1 MGRRNFSRNGG
12 AKLTGTCPG
21 GWPAGKV
28 ILMEDIL
35 RLVILEAEES
45 GKDEEATF
53 EGVAAYLKVA
63 ESRVSLLARPLLI
76 DRAVKKLK
84 KRVNNHGRIREVLRT
99 TERGRVTAEALRTW
113 LMAQEVEID
122 GRTAPMRVFAEEAEP
137 GTRLTAL
144 LRKARFVSDKPR
156 NVRPRRKREP

>member
-1 MGRRNFSRNGG
+1 M
-12 AKLTGTCPG
+12 
-21 GWPAGKV
+21 

-35 RLVILEAEES
+35 RVVILEAEES
-45 GKDEEATF
+45 GKDDEATF
-53 EGVAAYLKVA
+53 DGLAAYLQVA

-84 KRVNNHGRIREVLRT
+84 KRVNNFGRIREVLRT
-99 TERGRVTAEALRTW
+99 TERGRVTTEAIRTW
-113 LMAQEVEID
+113 LMDQTVEID
-122 GRTAPMRVFAEEAEP
+122 GRTALMRVFAEEAEP